1 MTTPDDTTAA
11 GGTTADAP
19 PDPNAPLAA
28 DASLAAADIPAAA
41 APLAA
46 EQRGAGTGEE
56 AVATRGR
63 SYNDPAF
70 STISP
75 TPAQQAEID
84 AQNAQK

>member
-19 PDPNAPLAA
+19 PDPN
-28 DASLAAADIPAAA
+28 ASLAAADIPAAA